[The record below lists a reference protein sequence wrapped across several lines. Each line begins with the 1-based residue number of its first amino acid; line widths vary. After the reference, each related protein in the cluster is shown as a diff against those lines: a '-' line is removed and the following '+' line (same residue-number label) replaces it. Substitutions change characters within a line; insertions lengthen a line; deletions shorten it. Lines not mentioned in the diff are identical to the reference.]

1 MLDPGESPCPD
12 PMVAILSFLPRP
24 SVACARDDYP
34 CLTFQQPPN
43 RAADVYNTAQY
54 TSVHV
59 VYGGKIVKSKNCM
72 KSLKI
77 AEVAEQHQAQESV
90 DDIYLLYEK
99 ASPRKMI
106 DL

>member
-1 MLDPGESPCPD
+1 MCTTQHTSL
-12 PMVAILSFLPRP
+12 
-24 SVACARDDYP
+24 
-34 CLTFQQPPN
+34 
-43 RAADVYNTAQY
+43 Y

-59 VYGGKIVKSKNCM
+59 VYGDKILKSKNCM

-77 AEVAEQHQAQESV
+77 AEVAEQQQAQESV

>member
-1 MLDPGESPCPD
+1 MYGDK
-12 PMVAILSFLPRP
+12 IL
-24 SVACARDDYP
+24 
-34 CLTFQQPPN
+34 
-43 RAADVYNTAQY
+43 
-54 TSVHV
+54 
-59 VYGGKIVKSKNCM
+59 KSKNCM

-77 AEVAEQHQAQESV
+77 AEVAEQQQAQESV